1 MKYIY
6 ALGLSETGGCWLP
19 NERAYSTFELADAAR
34 VKSHVYM
41 SGVFHVHETACL
53 SLCPQS
59 IRYYVKV

>member
-34 VKSHVYM
+34 VKSGSKDLKIFTLV
-41 SGVFHVHETACL
+41 VVE
-53 SLCPQS
+53 
-59 IRYYVKV
+59 